1 MSEYSKEYQEL
12 KGLKGYD
19 FSILFEFRKLK
30 EGHTK
35 AIICEGFGTK
45 AIGRFNGKL
54 VILLMDDKETTLDY
68 LIRTQSDKAH
78 H

>member
-19 FSILFEFRKLK
+19 FSILSEFRKLK
-30 EGHTK
+30 EGYTR

-45 AIGRFNGKL
+45 AMMRENNECI
-54 VILLMDDKETTLDY
+54 ILLFNNEEINFKD
-68 LIRTQSDKAH
+68 LIKKY
-78 H
+78 